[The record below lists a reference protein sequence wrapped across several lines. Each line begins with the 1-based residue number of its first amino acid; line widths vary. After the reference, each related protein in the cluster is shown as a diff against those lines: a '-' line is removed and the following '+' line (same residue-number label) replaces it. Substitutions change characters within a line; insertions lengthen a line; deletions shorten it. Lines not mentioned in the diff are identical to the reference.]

1 MGAEDC
7 PTHCSFFSLTFLVIL
22 LKKKTKSI
30 LFYFAGEAS
39 RGFGIAVKFGQVSL
53 AMPLGA
59 ALVLLCWVLCW
70 GCVES
75 RGAAGWQWSSASD
88 AGSLW
93 GGVGRLLLNRTCRN
107 SRERT
112 TPLLLE
118 K

>member
-1 MGAEDC
+1 ME
-7 PTHCSFFSLTFLVIL
+7 
-22 LKKKTKSI
+22 
-30 LFYFAGEAS
+30 
-39 RGFGIAVKFGQVSL
+39 FGQVSL

-75 RGAAGWQWSSASD
+75 RGAAGWQWGSAWD

-112 TPLLLE
+112 TPPPPGEVSISDEKLYLHYNLLNFRLPYE
-118 K
+118 INYSQYNDNVAIK